1 MRDLLGV
8 AGGEFAVVEGDL
20 AQMYGDWFIETC
32 ADWAVPYIGD
42 LAGWQAVQAAG
53 VPAQSM
59 DADLLRWLAPRR
71 DVANTLRHRRRKGTL
86 PLLEELA
93 RDVAGWPAFAVE
105 VGFCDWLLGRPAEVH
120 RHLDAATAPRT
131 GSSSLAEMHDPRL
144 LARLGTTR
152 DAFAH
157 TVDVRRTE
165 TAAHPPLNLPSVAL
179 HVWRLQAFPVTRTL
193 AGDNTSARDV
203 YRFSALG
210 NDTPLFAPAGGAGDL
225 AVPRALTRAEVSERI
240 PGDTTAWPCR
250 VSADYYGPDKAF
262 AIFMPRT
269 GRSPAPRSRCR
280 ANSSSLRTSAAGA
293 MPPAHRRDMSPW
305 ILSVADSPSPRA
317 RGRTLTTAFT

>member
-1 MRDLLGV
+1 MTAFTSCCPIITATSMRKR
-8 AGGEFAVVEGDL
+8 AATRCAFARRGRRGFPVVRAT

-86 PLLEELA
+86 PLLEELP

-105 VGFCDWLLGRPAEVH
+105 VGFRDWLLGRPAEVH

-144 LARLGTTR
+144 LARLG
-152 DAFAH
+152 
-157 TVDVRRTE
+157 RRAMHLPTPW
-165 TAAHPPLNLPSVAL
+165 TCAARRPP
-179 HVWRLQAFPVTRTL
+179 
-193 AGDNTSARDV
+193 
-203 YRFSALG
+203 
-210 NDTPLFAPAGGAGDL
+210 
-225 AVPRALTRAEVSERI
+225 RI
-240 PGDTTAWPCR
+240 
-250 VSADYYGPDKAF
+250 
-262 AIFMPRT
+262 
-269 GRSPAPRSRCR
+269 
-280 ANSSSLRTSAAGA
+280 
-293 MPPAHRRDMSPW
+293 RR
-305 ILSVADSPSPRA
+305 
-317 RGRTLTTAFT
+317 